1 MKLISND
8 DIRRISNQLDAFY
21 TAFRSSIYYS
31 EVCCSAAIQQNNS
44 DFWKFQKYLL
54 LYSLVINWCEVF
66 GVFYKNNHWKE
77 ITLENKEY
85 TKLLYDRT
93 NYDYDSWSNY
103 RKYIEDVKNT
113 YLVDPDL
120 YHHESAKIDLYG
132 IDAVLNITHQ
142 WLIDLVKEN
151 KSRLSDEMINKW
163 PISNHK
169 FSQELREEFRA
180 LFNHDASY
188 KIAQAI

>member
-1 MKLISND
+1 MKLLSND
-8 DIRRISNQLDAFY
+8 DIRRITNQLDVFY

-31 EVCCSAAIQQNNS
+31 EVCCSTTIQQYES
-44 DFWKFQKYLL
+44 QFWKYQKYLL

-66 GVFYKNNHWKE
+66 GAHAKNNHWKE

-93 NYDYDSWSNY
+93 NFDYASWSAY
-103 RKYIEDVKNT
+103 RKYVDEIKYT
-113 YLVDPDL
+113 YLVDPDI
-120 YHHESAKIDLYG
+120 YHHENAEINLYG

-142 WLIDLVKEN
+142 WLNDLVN
-151 KSRLSDEMINKW
+151 KNNSRLSDEIINKW
-163 PISNHK
+163 PIKNHK

-180 LFNHDASY
+180 LFNHDASP
-188 KIAQAI
+188 KISQVI